1 MKVQFLIPTINFD
14 KCKKRHSN
22 FIAFRVNSRFNLLN
36 QNRFVTIFDFIVGI
50 LLLILFKA
58 PVTVATLTGDVS
70 NCVSIK
76 FLLVLPVVVSLERN

>member
-22 FIAFRVNSRFNLLN
+22 FIAFRVNSRLTYLIKT
-36 QNRFVTIFDFIVGI
+36 VSSKIFYFIVGF

-70 NCVSIK
+70 ICVSIK
-76 FLLVLPVVVSLERN
+76 FLLVLPVVVSLETN